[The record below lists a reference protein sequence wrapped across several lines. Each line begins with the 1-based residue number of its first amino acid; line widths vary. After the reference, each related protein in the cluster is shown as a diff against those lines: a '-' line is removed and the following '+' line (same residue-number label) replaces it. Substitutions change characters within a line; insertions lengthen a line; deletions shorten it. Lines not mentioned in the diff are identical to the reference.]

1 MSESEVVFEK
11 MMTIVSQDTEC
22 TPRPKSMTGE
32 QFQQV
37 SNMFAMEL
45 DILFRRFPL
54 ASLVVTV
61 AHPIRDSQAGNG
73 VGTQCFFRGPMSP
86 ELLEQLQSGESELFT
101 QIIGLN

>member
-1 MSESEVVFEK
+1 MSDIVFEK
-11 MMTIVSQDTEC
+11 MKTIVSQEDGG
-22 TPRPKSMTGE
+22 TPRPRSMTVE

-37 SNMFAMEL
+37 ANMFAMEL

-61 AHPIRDSQAGNG
+61 AHPIRDLQAGDG
-73 VGTQCFFRGPMSP
+73 VGTQCFFCGPMSP
-86 ELLEQLQSGESELFT
+86 ELLEQIQSGESELFT

>member
-1 MSESEVVFEK
+1 MSDVVFEK
-11 MMTIVSQDTEC
+11 MKTIVSQEDGG
-22 TPRPKSMTGE
+22 TPRPRSMTVE

-37 SNMFAMEL
+37 ANMFAMEL

-73 VGTQCFFRGPMSP
+73 VGTQCFFRGPMDP
-86 ELLEQLQSGESELFT
+86 ELLEQIQSGESELFT